1 VRGLPGFCVAMSALV
16 LAGSVDGTDWPQWR
30 GPDRTGLVQD
40 SPALATAF
48 PEGGPK
54 VVWTSERIL
63 GDRMGGYGSTAVADG
78 KVYVFSNWKYAVPIE
93 TRTLPANGLQRLGW
107 VGDMP
112 QDVFD
117 KLEAARLSDER
128 AALEAR
134 AVRRWANKWIG
145 ANLTKEQQKLRN
157 ACLQRLTQGADAV
170 SAELGRKLAG
180 IVDNEFATPDA
191 LSQWFEDNDV
201 DVAWRKR
208 ILRVVPTKRGG
219 AYDRIY
225 SLDAETGE
233 RVWMTE
239 LPGVA
244 TAHPSSCTPTIVDG
258 RCYVQ
263 GSGGSLYC
271 LDAGTG
277 KLIWQAKFESKSG
290 KKFASSLAVQD
301 GVAVL
306 LAGRL
311 RGYDAATGEEL
322 WTQPLVTGYYASAV
336 SWRAGEKT
344 YLLCNGGKQT
354 FCVEPKTGEIV
365 WAVTAGGDSTPAVAG
380 DVMVVFAH
388 KAIFAY
394 KLSMEEPQELWRVAI
409 QDRGASP
416 VIYEG
421 HVYAL
426 GGKKDGQALCVN
438 LETGQVAWRQKLG
451 FCEIV
456 TPVVADGKLFS
467 VVNTSLYM
475 LEATPTAFKLL
486 GRAEV
491 KSTRCVAPALADGML
506 YLRLKEAVVCY
517 DFNAAAE

>member
-16 LAGSVDGTDWPQWR
+16 LAGSVDGTDWPQW
-30 GPDRTGLVQD
+30 
-40 SPALATAF
+40 
-48 PEGGPK
+48 EGGPK

-63 GDRMGGYGSTAVADG
+63 GDTMGGYGSTVVADG
-78 KVYVFSNWKYAVPIE
+78 KVYVFSNWEYAVPIQM
-93 TRTLPANGLQRLGW
+93 RKLPANGLQRLGW
-107 VGDMP
+107 VADMP
-112 QDVFD
+112 QGLFD

-128 AALEAR
+128 AALETR
-134 AVRRWANKWIG
+134 AVRGWANKWIV
-145 ANLTKEQQKLRN
+145 ANLTKEQQKFRQV
-157 ACLQRLTQGADAV
+157 CLQRLTQGAAAM

-191 LSQWFEDNDV
+191 LNQWFEDNEV
-201 DVAWRKR
+201 DAAWRER
-208 ILRVVPTKRGG
+208 ILRVVPTKRDD
-219 AYDRIY
+219 AYDRIFC
-225 SLDAETGE
+225 LDAETGE
-233 RVWMTE
+233 RVWMAE
-239 LPGVA
+239 FPGVA
-244 TAHPSSCTPTIVDG
+244 TTELSSSTPCIAQG

-277 KLIWQAKFESKSG
+277 EVVWQAKSESKSG
-290 KKFASSLAVQD
+290 QTLSSSFVVQD

-311 RGYDAATGEEL
+311 RGYDAATGKEL
-322 WTQPLVTGYYASAV
+322 WTQPLVTGYYASATP
-336 SWRAGEKT
+336 WRAGEKT

-354 FCVEPKTGEIV
+354 FCVEPKTGEIA
-365 WAVTAGGDSTPAVAG
+365 WAVTAGGASMPVVAG
-380 DVMVVFAH
+380 DFMVVFANN
-388 KAIFAY
+388 AIFAY